1 MNFLER
7 TGTSLLMS
15 TLLCA
20 PARSDDSTKQPS
32 YEDILELLL
41 EAEKRVK
48 EAKTESRKV
57 PCDELSLQRI
67 EAARSWI
74 RANLKLEK
82 ELSENLGKA
91 QVFCPN
97 SERSRLPGN
106 MIAGIVIEMPSQTS
120 PGSYGVYP
128 LTFSDPCELVSTV
141 IHEEAHLIKRQG
153 HDSAGIVKDA
163 FYLLDMEAGKV
174 CRQQAWHY

>member
-20 PARSDDSTKQPS
+20 PAWSADSTKQPS
-32 YEDILELLL
+32 YEGADILEQLL
-41 EAEKRVK
+41 EAEKHAE
-48 EAKTESRKV
+48 EAKERRKV
-57 PCDELSLQRI
+57 PCSELSLQRI

-74 RANLKLEK
+74 RANLNLEK

-97 SERSRLPGN
+97 DDAWA
-106 MIAGIVIEMPSQTS
+106 AGIIVEMPNQTY
-120 PGSYGVYP
+120 PDGSYGVYP
-128 LTFSDPCELVSTV
+128 IAISDPCELVSTV
-141 IHEEAHLIKRQG
+141 IHEEAHLIKRQF
-153 HDSAGIVKDA
+153 HDFTGIGKDV
-163 FYLLDMEAGKV
+163 FYLLDIEAGKI